1 LPSGSGLNLVS
12 EVKAT
17 YSPDSKQWDWGDLRR
32 LRPISR
38 EFGYDRG
45 LPIDRHYLERFL
57 ETHWQDVTGRTLEIG
72 DDEYTR
78 RYGGDRTSRRDVL
91 HVHGRNPAATIVGD
105 LADAPQIPDETFD
118 CIVVTQ
124 TLHLIYDVDRAVAT
138 LHRILRPGGVV
149 LATFPGISQL
159 SVDEW
164 RRTWSWAFDST
175 LARRLFAARFG
186 EDNVTVEAHGNSVAA
201 AAFLQGLAAVEL
213 EPAQLEFDEA
223 GCELLVVVRA
233 VR

>member
-1 LPSGSGLNLVS
+1 MNAPERSR
-12 EVKAT
+12 
-17 YSPDSKQWDWGDLRR
+17 WDWGDLRR
-32 LRPISR
+32 LQPVSR

-45 LPIDRHYLERFL
+45 LPIDRYYIERFL
-57 ETHWQDVTGRTLEIG
+57 EAHRRDVTGRTLEIG

-78 RYGGDRTSRRDVL
+78 RYGGDRTTRRDVL
-91 HVHGRNPAATIVGD
+91 HVHNRNPAATIVGD
-105 LADAPQIPDETFD
+105 LADAPQIEDATFD

-159 SVDEW
+159 SEDEW
-164 RRTWSWAFDST
+164 GRTWSWGFDSR
-175 LARRLFAARFG
+175 LARRLFASHFG
-186 EDNVTVEAHGNSVAA
+186 DRNVTVEAHGNSLAA
-201 AAFLQGLAAVEL
+201 AAFLQGLATVEL
-213 EPAQLEFDEA
+213 APAQLDADEP
-223 GCELLVVVRA
+223 GCELLVAVRA

>member
-1 LPSGSGLNLVS
+1 MS
-12 EVKAT
+12 E
-17 YSPDSKQWDWGDLRR
+17 PDTKRWDWGDLRR
-32 LRPISR
+32 LQPVSR

-45 LPIDRHYLERFL
+45 LPIDRYYIGRFL
-57 ETHWQDVTGRTLEIG
+57 ETHRCDIAGWTLEIG

-78 RYGGDRTSRRDVL
+78 CYGGDRAIRRDVL

-105 LADAPQIPDETFD
+105 LVDAPHIAGETFD

-124 TLHLIYDVDRAVAT
+124 TLHLIYDVDRAVTT

-159 SVDEW
+159 SHDEW
-164 RRTWSWAFDST
+164 SRTWSWGLGSR
-175 LARRLFAARFG
+175 LARRLFASRFG
-186 EDNVTVEAHGNSVAA
+186 RRNVTVEAHGNSLAA
-201 AAFLQGLAAVEL
+201 AAFLHGLATTEL
-213 EPAQLEFDEA
+213 TSAQLDLNEA
-223 GCELLVVVRA
+223 GCELLVAVRA